1 MKVRGS
7 EIKIS
12 DRKKQ
17 LRVKFH
23 HKITF
28 DSHIST
34 YGKKTSCKI
43 NTLAKVEPYMDI
55 AKKRN

>member
-17 LRVKFH
+17 LRVKFD
-23 HKITF
+23 HKLTF

-34 YGKKTSCKI
+34 YGKKASFKI
-43 NTLAKVEPYMDI
+43 NTLAKVEPYMNI